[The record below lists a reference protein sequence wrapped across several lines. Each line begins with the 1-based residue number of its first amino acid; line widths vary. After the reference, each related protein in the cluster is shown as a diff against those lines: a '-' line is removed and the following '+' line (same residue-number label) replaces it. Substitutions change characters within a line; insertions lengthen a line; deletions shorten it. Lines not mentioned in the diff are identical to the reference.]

1 MNEVALTIAVLASPR
16 LASRSALL
24 RNSHIP
30 NLLLNNNKS
39 ISLLAQSQ
47 LSTAIGNPFIYMT
60 CHACSPQQ
68 PHGRLARMK
77 SRRPSVRPSL
87 PLPPFSFLLL
97 SLSVSPLLAHRPA
110 DRPAD
115 L

>member
-1 MNEVALTIAVLASPR
+1 MKLLSQSPP
-16 LASRSALL
+16 ALL

-39 ISLLAQSQ
+39 ISFPPESRSLRDAQSQ

-60 CHACSPQQ
+60 CHACSPARLPPQQ

-77 SRRPSVRPSL
+77 SRRPS
-87 PLPPFSFLLL
+87 LPP
-97 SLSVSPLLAHRPA
+97 LARRPT
-110 DRPAD
+110 DRLAD